1 MSLTFTTTDLDNL
14 KAALVSGA
22 SKVQIGDRTVEY
34 RSQKDLLAAI
44 QMVQNYLD
52 GVSTDVD
59 DNPNIVR
66 PTYSRGER

>member
-1 MSLTFTTTDLDNL
+1 MALVFTQADLDNL
-14 KAALVSGA
+14 KAALVSGT
-22 SKVQIGDRTVEY
+22 SRVQIGDRVIEY

-59 DNPNIVR
+59 DNPNIIR
-66 PTYSRGER
+66 PTFSRGES